1 MPEPPATCPSPWRER
16 QLNLKLDVM
25 PKPAS
30 VSMVELRLHA
40 DRIIQRVKAGETLVL
55 TYRGRP
61 ALRLEPLPA
70 EELGADDPF
79 YALADLADD
88 TGASLTNEQIDE
100 IVYGS

>member
-1 MPEPPATCPSPWRER
+1 
-16 QLNLKLDVM
+16 
-25 PKPAS
+25 
-30 VSMVELRLHA
+30 MVELRLHA
-40 DRIIQRVKAGETLVL
+40 GRIIQRVRTGETLVL

-70 EELGADDPF
+70 EQVDGEDPF

-88 TGASLTNEQIDE
+88 TGDSVTNEQIDE

>member
-1 MPEPPATCPSPWRER
+1 
-16 QLNLKLDVM
+16 
-25 PKPAS
+25 
-30 VSMVELRLHA
+30 MVELRLHA
-40 DRIIQRVKAGETLVL
+40 DRIIRRVKAGETLVL

-70 EELGADDPF
+70 EELDRNDPF